1 MEALQ
6 ALKLSARNNTLN
18 LTEQLLDG
26 FYPLE
31 DNISEVCEALE
42 AVCEVERESPA

>member
-6 ALKLSARNNTLN
+6 VLKLSSRNSSLDS
-18 LTEQLLDG
+18 TEQLSDG

-31 DNISEVCEALE
+31 DHVLEVCEALE
-42 AVCEVERESPA
+42 AVCST